1 MNELITGGDNMINKT
16 DEKKIEKLGSFEIS
30 EKMVELAKENTKGNP
45 YLNAGRGNPNWINRK
60 ARLAFSRL
68 LEFGI
73 EESERTISDGDLVG
87 YTELDGIS
95 NRFISFLN
103 PNNNETDAFLMT
115 CLDYLK
121 NDLSLTLDEV
131 VKEFVDGVLGNLYPS
146 PNRVLNNT
154 EVILNHYLQSVLYN
168 GVDLANDTTLFPTEG
183 GSAAIVY
190 TFQSLRE
197 NKLIRPGD
205 KIAINTPIFTPYL
218 QIPVLN
224 DYELVEVDLS
234 SKEENNWEIDA
245 DTIQKLNDP
254 ELKAFFLVNPSNP
267 GSKALND
274 TSLAEIKKAVENN
287 PDLMI
292 ITDDVYGTFVD
303 DFQTVYS
310 VCPFNTLLVYSY
322 SKLFGATGWRLGVIA
337 LNKENVFDKLIANL
351 SDEEHDQLNKRYN
364 LVVMDTQEMSFINRM
379 VADSRSIGLYHI
391 AGLSTPS
398 QIMEALFSLTHLV
411 VKNEE
416 DSYIEASKKLVN
428 ERYENLHAALN
439 YQKDESEKNAKYY
452 SMINIYHL
460 AEERY
465 GTDFKNYLMEHY
477 EQIDFLVNLAQKN
490 GIVLM
495 DGVGFG
501 ANPGDLRVSEAN
513 LPTKDYQQIGLQI
526 LDLLNDY
533 YQTFKKNQ

>member
-1 MNELITGGDNMINKT
+1 MEVDNKMNTS
-16 DEKKIEKLGSFEIS
+16 DEEKIETLGAFEIS
-30 EKMVELAKENTKGNP
+30 EKMVELAKINAKGNP
-45 YLNAGRGNPNWINRK
+45 YLNAGRGNPNWINKK

-68 LEFGI
+68 VEFGI

-87 YTELDGIS
+87 YTELEGLS
-95 NRFISFLN
+95 KRLVQFLS
-103 PNNNETDAFLMT
+103 PQTNETDQFLVL

-121 NDLSLTLDEV
+121 NKLGLTLDDV

-146 PNRVLNNT
+146 PNRVLKYT
-154 EVILNHYLQSVLYN
+154 EMILNQYLQSVLYN

-190 TFQSLRE
+190 TFNSLNE
-197 NKLIRPGD
+197 NKLIKPGD

-224 DYELVEVDLS
+224 DYELVELDLS
-234 SKEENNWEIDA
+234 SKEEHNWEIDPA
-245 DTIQKLNDP
+245 TIDKLNDP

-267 GSKALND
+267 GSKALDD
-274 TSLAEIKKAVENN
+274 TALKEIKKAVMNN

-292 ITDDVYGTFVD
+292 ITDDVYGTFVN

-310 VCPFNTLLVYSY
+310 VVPFNTLLVYSY
-322 SKLFGATGWRLGVIA
+322 SKLFGATGWRLGIIG
-337 LNKENVFDKLIANL
+337 LHKENVFDKLIKEL
-351 SDEEHDQLNKRYN
+351 PKEEQDKLNKRYH
-364 LVVMDTQEMSFINRM
+364 LVVLDTEEMSFIDRM

-411 VKNEE
+411 VS
-416 DSYIEASKKLVN
+416 DISDDYIEASKKLVN
-428 ERYENLHAALN
+428 ERYEKLHAALN
-439 YQKDESEKNAKYY
+439 YAKDDSAKNAKYY

-460 AEERY
+460 AEEKY
-465 GTDFKNYLMEHY
+465 GAEFSHYLKTHY
-477 EQIDFLVNLAQKN
+477 EQIDFLINLAQKN

-513 LPTKDYQQIGLQI
+513 LPTKDYQTIGQQMLE
-526 LDLLNDY
+526 LLNEY
-533 YQTFKKNQ
+533 YQAFKKQS

>member
-1 MNELITGGDNMINKT
+1 MINKT
-16 DEKKIEKLGSFEIS
+16 DEKKIEKLGAFEIS

-45 YLNAGRGNPNWINRK
+45 YLNAGRGNPNWINKK

-95 NRFISFLN
+95 NRFISFLD
-103 PNNNETDAFLMT
+103 PNNNETDDFLMT

-121 NDLSLTLDEV
+121 NDLSLNLDEV

-234 SKEENNWEIDA
+234 SKEENNWEIEA

-337 LNKENVFDKLIANL
+337 LNKENVFDKLIAKL
-351 SDEEHDQLNKRYN
+351 SDEEHAELNKRYN

-428 ERYENLHAALN
+428 ERYENLHTALN

-465 GTDFKNYLMEHY
+465 GLDFKNYLMEHY

-513 LPTKDYQQIGLQI
+513 LPTKDYQQIGLQM